1 LSQQPGENASKDAG
15 ENASKYAGQ
24 DAGENASQ
32 NAGENA
38 SKYAGEK
45 ATKNA
50 GQDAGEKASKNAGQ
64 GAAVNA
70 GPVAPRA
77 SEKPLC
83 QAYDVALLDL
93 DGVVYIGGE
102 AIPGASQAL
111 RKAGDEGMRL
121 AYVTNN
127 ANRTPAAVA
136 EILNG
141 FGISA
146 TREDV
151 VTSAQAAARLLAER
165 LPAGSAVLA
174 IGGMGLRVAL
184 RERGLRPV
192 STAAERPAAVA
203 QGYAPGISYP
213 LLAEGG
219 RAVAAGAL
227 FVGTNADRTLPS
239 QHGLQPGNGSLL
251 QVIAYAT
258 GRTPLIAG
266 KPEPPLHKESVI
278 RTGARHPL
286 VVGDRLDTDIEAAW
300 RVDADSLLVLTG
312 VTGTAEAVLAPPHQR
327 PTYVAGDLSGL
338 LEPQPAVS
346 SEGGTFG
353 CGGWTVRWT
362 DDGQLELCG
371 RGARIDGL
379 RALCAAAWSRD
390 GVTAGQIRQALQ
402 ILGEPRL
409 PARSTRNPRS
419 ATQCAPAAN
428 GTGPGPPPRTARSG
442 GDAGTGRGGAPF
454 GDLEGPAEAITAG
467 KADFGADRIQR
478 WFGRPGPV

>member
-1 LSQQPGENASKDAG
+1 MSQQAGKDAG
-15 ENASKYAGQ
+15 EDPGKAGK
-24 DAGENASQ
+24 DAGL
-32 NAGENA
+32 
-38 SKYAGEK
+38 
-45 ATKNA
+45 
-50 GQDAGEKASKNAGQ
+50 
-64 GAAVNA
+64 
-70 GPVAPRA
+70 VAPRA

-111 RKAGDEGMRL
+111 RKAGDQGMRL

-136 EILNG
+136 QILNG

-239 QHGLQPGNGSLL
+239 THGLQPGNGSLL

-258 GRTPLIAG
+258 GQTPLIAG

-312 VTGTAEAVLAPPHQR
+312 VTGPAEAVLAPPHQR
-327 PTYVAGDLSGL
+327 PSYVADDLARL

-353 CGGWTVRWT
+353 CGGWTARWT
-362 DDGQLELCG
+362 DDGQLELSG

-379 RALCAAAWSRD
+379 RALCAAAWSRH
-390 GVTAGQIRQALQ
+390 GVTADHIRKALQ
-402 ILGEPRL
+402 TLGGPRL
-409 PARSTRNPRS
+409 PGMGLAVPEEL
-419 ATQCAPAAN
+419 A
-428 GTGPGPPPRTARSG
+428 PGPAVGDGSRTCITLMWLESVLDLCLGGEIRGLLVRRGWRPVPSRTTELSCTHRSNPLQPAQCLVG
-442 GDAGTGRGGAPF
+442 HVVGRCLAV
-454 GDLEGPAEAITAG
+454 
-467 KADFGADRIQR
+467 
-478 WFGRPGPV
+478 PV